1 MEEKRSRTNVDNDP
15 TATGR
20 DQTSTDFPP
29 DPFASLI
36 DGSVLTA
43 PTQILGNCVA
53 GLANPLPKGIG
64 PVQTV
69 EKSSVYDRGLQ
80 DDDGSL
86 NQQKTTFPEGL
97 ENFRRFNARYLI
109 GEEIGKG
116 GMGQVYRGWD
126 LHLQRYLAIKI
137 IRKVYA
143 GKAQH
148 LFRFLREARI
158 ASKLR
163 HPSIL
168 RIHDFDVEPFGSAYI
183 IMDLITG
190 RTIEQ
195 AIADADDDES
205 KRQPLLTAFL
215 QICQAI
221 AFAHA
226 NGVVHR
232 DLKPGNIMIGA

>member
-1 MEEKRSRTNVDNDP
+1 MEEKRSRTNVDNDH

-20 DQTSTDFPP
+20 DQTSTGFPP

-109 GEEIGKG
+109 GEEIGNG

-126 LHLQRYLAIKI
+126 LNLQRYLAIKI
-137 IRKVYA
+137 IRKDYE
-143 GKAQH
+143 GNAQH

-158 ASKLR
+158 ASKLG
-163 HPSIL
+163 HPSVCACK
-168 RIHDFDVEPFGSAYI
+168 RSCPPRFKTREHHDWCLTIDLTIGSQTNKGFRSWNRAET
-183 IMDLITG
+183 LG
-190 RTIEQ
+190 
-195 AIADADDDES
+195 
-205 KRQPLLTAFL
+205 
-215 QICQAI
+215 
-221 AFAHA
+221 
-226 NGVVHR
+226 G
-232 DLKPGNIMIGA
+232 